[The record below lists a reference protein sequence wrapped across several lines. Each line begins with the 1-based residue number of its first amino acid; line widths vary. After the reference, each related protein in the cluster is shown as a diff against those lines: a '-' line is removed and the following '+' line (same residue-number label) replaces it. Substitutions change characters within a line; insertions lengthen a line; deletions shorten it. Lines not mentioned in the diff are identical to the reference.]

1 VTSKLH
7 HDLSNATERVGTLDK
22 EVGRLQMELQ
32 ALKEDKA
39 KKDWK
44 IKDSQ
49 RELADL
55 DVQIIELKNQ
65 LTEQSSF
72 QYLKLQVAGKSFR

>member
-1 VTSKLH
+1 
-7 HDLSNATERVGTLDK
+7 
-22 EVGRLQMELQ
+22 MELQ

-72 QYLKLQVAGKSFR
+72 QYLKLQVAGNLSVDQLLESLLTYYPYRSGTTNTTIDRSE

>member
-1 VTSKLH
+1 
-7 HDLSNATERVGTLDK
+7 
-22 EVGRLQMELQ
+22 MELQ